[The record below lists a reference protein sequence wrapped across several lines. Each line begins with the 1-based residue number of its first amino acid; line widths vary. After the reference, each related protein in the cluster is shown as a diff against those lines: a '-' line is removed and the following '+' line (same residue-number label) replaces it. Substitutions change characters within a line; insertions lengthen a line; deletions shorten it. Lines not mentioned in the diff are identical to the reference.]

1 MHCVSPEPNNLPPGN
16 PAATAAKPQDVKT
29 SLHASVSDM
38 PGGQRTGLSSISLKL
53 SSLIGAFLD
62 PAKFTG
68 ERCSLWRIFLYRRNT
83 LFQLK
88 GSVWRKLAHVQGCT
102 EPQGTYSIP
111 LRISIDRSP
120 AITTN
125 ELIAVGLLSLH
136 IHELSNR
143 FPAG

>member
-1 MHCVSPEPNNLPPGN
+1 MHCVSPEPNNLPLGN

-29 SLHASVSDM
+29 SLMPRCRTCLEVSVLAWAAF
-38 PGGQRTGLSSISLKL
+38 PKL
-53 SSLIGAFLD
+53 SSLIGAFFD
-62 PAKFTG
+62 PTKFTG
-68 ERCSLWRIFLYRRNT
+68 ERLFLWTIFLYRRNT

-88 GSVWRKLAHVQGCT
+88 GFVWRKLAHVQGCT
-102 EPQGTYSIP
+102 DPQGTYSIP